1 MPLLQPALGHAEMG
15 QAVIQK
21 TINSSKKLDRMV
33 EFTSIRAH
41 ETNKGCRQLIADHV
55 RWCGTVTNDHSQPCV
70 HGDLTQI
77 MPSNSFDPES
87 GFEAKAA
94 QINQA
99 KLRTTQYCFTHD
111 HQCPIFGK
119 RAREVDLDVSG
130 LPCPDFSRA
139 GVERGKEGPT
149 AMLFCS
155 HAKFHAAWQ
164 TPMLI
169 IENAPDLD
177 LGMITYLYSKH
188 YRIRCLRVMPAHQGH
203 AGVARDYMVSTTAE
217 YYREASKTARTR
229 GMPLRPVSNTD
240 LKVYSPIRRQRFQE
254 DALDSPYSMRYL
266 LNQREKAAIAFTSQL
281 YKRRR
286 SRDAAADPN
295 LFLNLS
301 DNPGRRLS
309 WSGSWGCL
317 PTFRTNST
325 RFYNFTREQWMT
337 PRDRLCALGF
347 PVTPNTWHAMG
358 VPMLPVQDE
367 NRASSIGGNS
377 FHFSSATIAQLVAL
391 AYYRT
396 QMSC

>member
-21 TINSSKKLDRMV
+21 TINSSKELDRMV

-41 ETNKGCRQLIADHV
+41 
-55 RWCGTVTNDHSQPCV
+55 
-70 HGDLTQI
+70 
-77 MPSNSFDPES
+77 
-87 GFEAKAA
+87 AA

-111 HQCPIFGK
+111 RQCPIFGK

-130 LPCPDFSRA
+130 LPCPDFS
-139 GVERGKEGPT
+139 
-149 AMLFCS
+149 AMVFCS

-169 IENAPDLD
+169 IENVPDLD

-229 GMPLRPVSNTD
+229 GIPLRPVSNTD

-266 LNQREKAAIAFTSQL
+266 LNQ
-281 YKRRR
+281 
-286 SRDAAADPN
+286 N
-295 LFLNLS
+295 LFMKL
-301 DNPGRRLS
+301 GA
-309 WSGSWGCL
+309 
-317 PTFRTNST
+317 
-325 RFYNFTREQWMT
+325 RFCIFAQAV
-337 PRDRLCALGF
+337 LALL
-347 PVTPNTWHAMG
+347 A
-358 VPMLPVQDE
+358 
-367 NRASSIGGNS
+367 GN
-377 FHFSSATIAQLVAL
+377 IA
-391 AYYRT
+391 
-396 QMSC
+396 

>member
-130 LPCPDFSRA
+130 LPCPDFSRRCFSA
-139 GVERGKEGPT
+139 AMPSFMLLGKPQ
-149 AMLFCS
+149 C
-155 HAKFHAAWQ
+155 
-164 TPMLI
+164 
-169 IENAPDLD
+169 
-177 LGMITYLYSKH
+177 
-188 YRIRCLRVMPAHQGH
+188 
-203 AGVARDYMVSTTAE
+203 
-217 YYREASKTARTR
+217 
-229 GMPLRPVSNTD
+229 
-240 LKVYSPIRRQRFQE
+240 
-254 DALDSPYSMRYL
+254 
-266 LNQREKAAIAFTSQL
+266 
-281 YKRRR
+281 
-286 SRDAAADPN
+286 
-295 LFLNLS
+295 
-301 DNPGRRLS
+301 
-309 WSGSWGCL
+309 
-317 PTFRTNST
+317 
-325 RFYNFTREQWMT
+325 
-337 PRDRLCALGF
+337 
-347 PVTPNTWHAMG
+347 
-358 VPMLPVQDE
+358 
-367 NRASSIGGNS
+367 
-377 FHFSSATIAQLVAL
+377 
-391 AYYRT
+391 
-396 QMSC
+396 